1 MVYLS
6 KVTSRGQVTIPQEL
20 REEDGIDPNDYVV
33 VRRVGKSIVLSK
45 ADIRL
50 DEITAS
56 FEKEA
61 RSKGITKEDLM
72 EELQT
77 VRNAKRK

>member
-20 REEDGIDPNDYVV
+20 RDEEGITQDDYVV
-33 VRRVGKSIVLSK
+33 IRRVGSYIVLGK
-45 ADIRL
+45 AELRL
-50 DEITAS
+50 DEITNA

-61 RSKGITKEDLM
+61 RAKGISKKELLA
-72 EELQT
+72 ELET
-77 VRNAKRK
+77 VRKSRK